1 MAIGERPRYWHQY
14 EGLHDVK
21 RTIHVNPKRQLFR
34 LLTLK
39 DQKILIR
46 ILREIIFGQLKTY
59 MNIIL
64 TTLKIGIFD
73 FGEFSKKLWK
83 LQKSTINIF
92 SQKLREINGLS
103 QISVQSVFTKFLFQV
118 GIVDFFPNYFFKN
131 CVKSPYWVC

>member
-1 MAIGERPRYWHQY
+1 
-14 EGLHDVK
+14 
-21 RTIHVNPKRQLFR
+21 
-34 LLTLK
+34 
-39 DQKILIR
+39 
-46 ILREIIFGQLKTY
+46 

-103 QISVQSVFTKFLFQV
+103 QISVQSVFTKFFFQV
-118 GIVDFFPNYFFKN
+118 GIVDFFSKLFLQKLREINLLGA
-131 CVKSPYWVC
+131 CVDYKTCVC